1 MAQPLCSRE
10 WKKGVPGD
18 KAAEKK
24 EGAVM
29 TRYTALLSRNHHD
42 DTTYKARPREKLGK
56 SPLLQ
61 ITS

>member
-24 EGAVM
+24 EVERKGQLRFSPETIM
-29 TRYTALLSRNHHD
+29 MIQG
-42 DTTYKARPREKLGK
+42 KAERE
-56 SPLLQ
+56 
-61 ITS
+61 TW

>member
-42 DTTYKARPREKLGK
+42 DTRQGRERNLVNPYFSK
-56 SPLLQ
+56 
-61 ITS
+61 